1 MKSMQMYLVGYVIL
15 LAGLV
20 AALWKLGVLARVG
33 SVWAAIGI
41 VVAIGIGIMCSF
53 SLGETKTVEVEQ
65 KR

>member
-33 SVWAAIGI
+33 SAWAAIGI
-41 VVAIGIGIMCSF
+41 VVAIGVGIMVSF
-53 SLGETKTVEVEQ
+53 SLGETKSVEAEQ